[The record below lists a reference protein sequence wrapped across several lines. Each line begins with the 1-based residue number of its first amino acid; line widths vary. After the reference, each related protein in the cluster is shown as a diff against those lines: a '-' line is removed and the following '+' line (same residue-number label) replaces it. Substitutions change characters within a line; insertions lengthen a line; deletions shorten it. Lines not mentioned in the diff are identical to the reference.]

1 MKFPVSKEKEEALEE
16 QLKTLNIRESDLDE
30 QFVRSQGAGG
40 QNVNKTSTCVI
51 LTHRPTGLQVK
62 CQKERSQALNRFFA
76 RRLLAEKIE
85 KHLYGIRLAEERE
98 RHRIRKQKKRRSRR
112 AKMKIRENKERRHEK
127 KEMRQ
132 PIKETL

>member
-1 MKFPVSKEKEEALEE
+1 MKFPVSKEKEQALKE

-51 LTHRPTGLQVK
+51 LTHRPTGLQVR

-85 KHLYGIRLAEERE
+85 KNLYGIRLAEERE

-112 AKMKIRENKERRHEK
+112 AKMKIRENKEHRHEK

-132 PIKETL
+132 PIKEML

>member
-16 QLKTLNIRESDLDE
+16 QLKNLNIRESDLDE

-51 LTHRPTGLQVK
+51 LTHRPTGLQVR

-85 KHLYGIRLAEERE
+85 KHLYGIRLAGERE

-112 AKMKIRENKERRHEK
+112 TKMKMREDKENRQK
-127 KEMRQ
+127 KKLLRLPVSEAF
-132 PIKETL
+132 

>member
-1 MKFPVSKEKEEALEE
+1 MKFSVSKEKEDNLMRR
-16 QLKTLNIRESDLDE
+16 LKALNIHESDLDE
-30 QFVRSQGAGG
+30 QFVKSQGAGG
-40 QNVNKTSTCVI
+40 QNVNKTATCVI
-51 LTHRPTGLQVK
+51 LAHRPTGLQVK

-76 RRLLAEKIE
+76 RRLLAEKME
-85 KHLYGIRLAEERE
+85 KHLYGIRLAEELE

-112 AKMKIRENKERRHEK
+112 AKMKIREHKEQRHEK